1 MDTGHP
7 AISNLNKNVFFLFMK
22 QTAIVNLPLHGGKA
36 PRWLFGRMVEM
47 SSAIT
52 NAVVEEYGQNE
63 FIKRISDPYWF
74 QALSCVIGYDWHSS
88 GTTTVTCGALKEA
101 MKKQNLGV
109 FIAGGKGRTSRKTPA
124 EIEKFSENTNLSTSK
139 IERLKYS
146 SKMSAKVDSAVLQDN
161 YQLYHH
167 CFFFTE
173 KGKWSVVQQGMNN
186 LNNYARRYH
195 WLSDGIK
202 SFVDDPQNAV
212 CCDLKEDK
220 VLNMGA
226 NESRDARKTS
236 VDIIKDN
243 PEHLEKYFTPSVQRT
258 LFNFNR
264 HAIEFTMP
272 PHHEISDMANINIK
286 TLQKAYEI
294 QPKNYEELIAIK
306 GVGPKTVRSLALI
319 SSLIYG
325 DKVSWEDPVKYS
337 FAHGGKDGIP
347 YPVDKQLM
355 DSSTETLRNAIR
367 QSKLGQ
373 KDKLNALKKLS
384 NFY

>member
-1 MDTGHP
+1 M
-7 AISNLNKNVFFLFMK
+7 NR
-22 QTAIVNLPLHGGKA
+22 TATVNLPLHGGKA
-36 PRWLFGRMVEM
+36 PRWLFGRMVKM

-52 NAVVEEYGQNE
+52 SAIVDEYGQNE
-63 FIKRISDPYWF
+63 FIKRISNPYWF
-74 QALSCVIGYDWHSS
+74 QALSCVLSYDWHSS

-101 MKKQNLGV
+101 LKNKNIGL
-109 FIAGGKGRTSRKTPA
+109 FIAGGKGKTSRKTPT
-124 EIEKFSENTNLSTSK
+124 EIEKFSENTGLSTLK
-139 IERLKYS
+139 IERMKYS

-161 YQLYHH
+161 YNLYHH

-195 WLSDGIK
+195 WLSDSFK
-202 SFVDDPQNAV
+202 SFVDSPQNAV
-212 CCDLKEDK
+212 CCDLREDK
-220 VLNMGA
+220 ALNMSA
-226 NESRDARKTS
+226 NESRKARKTS

-243 PEHLEKYFTPSVQRT
+243 PKHLEKYFKPSVQRT
-258 LFNFNR
+258 LFNFNT

-272 PHHEISDMANINIK
+272 PHHEISDMANINLK

-294 QPKNYEELIAIK
+294 QPKNYEELVAIK

-319 SSLIYG
+319 SSLVYG
-325 DKVSWEDPVKYS
+325 DEVSWEDPVKYS
-337 FAHGGKDGIP
+337 FAHGGKDRIP

-367 QSKLGQ
+367 QSRMGQ
-373 KDKLNALKKLS
+373 KDKTNALKKLS
-384 NFY
+384 SFY

>member
-1 MDTGHP
+1 MR
-7 AISNLNKNVFFLFMK
+7 
-22 QTAIVNLPLHGGKA
+22 QTAIVNLPLHNGKA
-36 PRWLFGRMVEM
+36 PKWLFGRMVEM

-52 NAVVEEYGQNE
+52 EAVVDEYGQNE
-63 FIKRISDPYWF
+63 FIKRISNPYWF

-101 MKKQNLGV
+101 LKNKNLGV
-109 FIAGGKGRTSRKTPA
+109 FVAGGKGKTSRKTPN
-124 EIEKFSENTNLSTSK
+124 EIEKFSESTNLSTLK
-139 IERLKYS
+139 IERMKYS

-161 YQLYHH
+161 YNLYHH

-173 KGKWSVVQQGMNN
+173 KGKWAVIQQGMNN

-195 WLSDGIK
+195 WISDNLK
-202 SFVDDPQNAV
+202 SFVDAPQNAV
-212 CCDLKEDK
+212 CCDLREDK
-220 VLNMGA
+220 VLDMSA
-226 NESRDARKTS
+226 KESADARKTS
-236 VDIIKDN
+236 VDVVKDN
-243 PEHLEKYFTPSVQRT
+243 PNHLEKFFRPAVQRT
-258 LFNFNR
+258 LFNFNS
-264 HAIEFTMP
+264 HAIDFIMP
-272 PHHEISDMANINIK
+272 PHHEISDMANINLK
-286 TLQKAYEI
+286 TLEKAYEI
-294 QPKNYEELIAIK
+294 QPRNYEELIAIK
-306 GVGPKTVRSLALI
+306 GVGAKAVRSLALI

-347 YPVDKQLM
+347 YPVDKKLM

-384 NFY
+384 SFY

>member
-1 MDTGHP
+1 V
-7 AISNLNKNVFFLFMK
+7 ISNLNKNIFFLFMK

-47 SSAIT
+47 SSAIVNT
-52 NAVVEEYGQNE
+52 VVEEYGQNE
-63 FIKRISDPYWF
+63 FIKRISNPYWF
-74 QALSCVIGYDWHSS
+74 QALSCVIGYDFHSS

-101 MKKQNLGV
+101 MKNNNMGI
-109 FIAGGKGRTSRKTPA
+109 FIAGGKGRTSRKTPE
-124 EIEKFSENTNLSTSK
+124 EIEKFSENTNLSTSM

-146 SKMSAKVDSAVLQDN
+146 SKMSAKVDSAVIQDG

-173 KGKWSVVQQGMNN
+173 RGKWSVVQQGMNN

-195 WLSDGIK
+195 WLSD
-202 SFVDDPQNAV
+202 FVDRFVDEPQNAV

-226 NESRDARKTS
+226 NESRNARKTS

-243 PEHLEKYFTPSVQRT
+243 PEHLEKYFKPSVQRT
-258 LFNFNR
+258 IFNFNR

-272 PHHEISDMANINIK
+272 PHHEISDMANINLK
-286 TLQKAYEI
+286 TLQKAFEI
-294 QPKNYEELIAIK
+294 QPKNYEDLVAIK

-325 DKVSWEDPVKYS
+325 NKVSWEDPVKYS

-347 YPVDKQLM
+347 CPVNRQLM

-373 KDKLNALKKLS
+373 KDKITALRKLS
-384 NFY
+384 SFY

>member
-1 MDTGHP
+1 
-7 AISNLNKNVFFLFMK
+7 MK

-52 NAVVEEYGQNE
+52 NAVVEEYGHNE
-63 FIKRISDPYWF
+63 FIKRISNPYWF

-101 MKKQNLGV
+101 LKKQNLGI
-109 FIAGGKGRTSRKTPA
+109 FIAGGKGKTSRKTPE
-124 EIEKFSENTNLSTSK
+124 EIEKFSENTNLSTSR

-146 SKMSAKVDSAVLQDN
+146 SKMSAKVDSAVLQDG

-173 KGKWSVVQQGMNN
+173 KGKWAVIQQGMNN
-186 LNNYARRYH
+186 INNYARRYH
-195 WLSDGIK
+195 WLSDFVE
-202 SFVDDPQNAV
+202 SFVDAPQNAV
-212 CCDLKEDK
+212 CCDVKEDK
-220 VLNMGA
+220 VLDMSAKESA
-226 NESRDARKTS
+226 NARKTS

-264 HAIEFTMP
+264 HAIDFIMP
-272 PHHEISDMANINIK
+272 PHHEISDMANINLK
-286 TLQKAYEI
+286 TLQKAFEI

-347 YPVDKQLM
+347 YPVDRQLM
-355 DSSTETLRNAIR
+355 NSSTETLRNAIR